1 MSAAVELAKDVGVR
15 PACDALSVSRATFYR
30 RLQPAVPQTTTAPRR
45 SHRALSDDE
54 RAQVLETLNS
64 DRFSDLAPTEVYS
77 TLLDEGTYLC
87 SPRTMYRILEDNQQ
101 VRERRDQLR
110 HPDYAKPE
118 LLATGPNQLW
128 SWDITKLKGPAK
140 WTYYYLYV
148 ILDVFSRYVVGWMVA
163 ECESAAL
170 AKRLIAETIG
180 KQQLDPQQLTLHADR
195 GTSMRSK
202 LVAQLLADLG
212 VTKTHSRPHTSN
224 DNAFSESQFK
234 TLKYRPGFPKHFG
247 AQEDARTFCARFF
260 RWYNHDHHHHGIALL
275 TPFQVHYGHAAA
287 ALEARQQTLDAAYTA
302 HPERFPTRPTVP
314 SLPEQVWINPPDN
327 DGATSPLPGATR
339 DSGTIPGERLDP
351 PIAEIENHASIASPV
366 SLLEASAAGQ

>member
-1 MSAAVELAKDVGVR
+1 MNAAAQLAEDVGVA

-30 RLQPAVPQTTTAPRR
+30 RQQPEAPEEPRTPR
-45 SHRALSDDE
+45 KSHRALSEDE
-54 RAQVLETLNS
+54 RTQVIETLNS
-64 DRFSDLAPTEVYS
+64 ERFRDLAPTEVYS

-87 SPRTMYRILEDNQQ
+87 SSRTMYRILDANQQ
-101 VRERRDQLR
+101 VRERRNQLR
-110 HPDYAKPE
+110 HPEYAKPE

-128 SWDITKLKGPAK
+128 SWDITKLKGPEK

-180 KQQLDPQQLTLHADR
+180 KQQLDPEQLTLHADR

-212 VTKTHSRPHTSN
+212 VTKTHSRPQVSN
-224 DNAFSESQFK
+224 DNPFSESQFK
-234 TLKYRPGFPKHFG
+234 TLKYRPGFPKRFG

-275 TPFQVHYGHAAA
+275 TPFHVHYGNAQA
-287 ALEARQQTLDAAYTA
+287 ALEARQHVLDAAYEG
-302 HPERFPTRPTVP
+302 HPERFPRRPTVP
-314 SLPEQVWINPPDN
+314 NLPKQVWINPPD
-327 DGATSPLPGATR
+327 DVATTPLPGATC
-339 DSGTIPGERLDP
+339 DSGTIPGERRDS

-366 SLLEASAAGQ
+366 SLLEAPAAGQ